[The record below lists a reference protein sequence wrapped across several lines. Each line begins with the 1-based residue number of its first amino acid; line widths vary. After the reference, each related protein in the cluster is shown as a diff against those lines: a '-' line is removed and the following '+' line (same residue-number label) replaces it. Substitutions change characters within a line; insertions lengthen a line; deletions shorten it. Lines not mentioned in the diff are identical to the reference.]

1 MLKPT
6 LDNVGR
12 AAHPRSRGEHD
23 QQDNAHYP
31 LLGSSPLA
39 RGTSDSVLH
48 CALYLRLIPAR
59 AGNMKSVTVQ
69 RCRWTAHPRSRGEHH
84 TGTTILSRSQGSSPL
99 ARGTYIAKPFMPPS
113 LRLIPARAGNISRW
127 ILKSLKPSAHPRSRG
142 EHSTCFWS
150 NVRCA
155 GSSPLARGTYLS
167 SHAHNLRLR
176 LIPARA
182 GNIQR
187 GNTRV
192 LPLAAHPR
200 SRGEHAKAHS

>member
-69 RCRWTAHPRSRGEHH
+69 RCRWTAHPRSRGEHEERY
-84 TGTTILSRSQGSSPL
+84 GAEVPLDGSSPL
-99 ARGTYIAKPFMPPS
+99 ARGTFLGTASTPTEK
-113 LRLIPARAGNISRW
+113 RLIPARAGNMLADMGFYPLHQQNRITLEPEPDSR
-127 ILKSLKPSAHPRSRG
+127 IHDK
-142 EHSTCFWS
+142 
-150 NVRCA
+150 
-155 GSSPLARGTYLS
+155 
-167 SHAHNLRLR
+167 
-176 LIPARA
+176 
-182 GNIQR
+182 Q
-187 GNTRV
+187 
-192 LPLAAHPR
+192 
-200 SRGEHAKAHS
+200 

>member
-48 CALYLRLIPAR
+48 
-59 AGNMKSVTVQ
+59 
-69 RCRWTAHPRSRGEHH
+69 SRR
-84 TGTTILSRSQGSSPL
+84 T
-99 ARGTYIAKPFMPPS
+99 F
-113 LRLIPARAGNISRW
+113 RLIPARAGNIDEIPEHYR
-127 ILKSLKPSAHPRSRG
+127 LQAAHPRSRG
-142 EHSTCFWS
+142 EHFTVEAVAAHF
-150 NVRCA
+150 V
-155 GSSPLARGTYLS
+155 GSSPLARGTWVLS
-167 SHAHNLRLR
+167 LETLPRFR

-182 GNIQR
+182 GNI
-187 GNTRV
+187 
-192 LPLAAHPR
+192 
-200 SRGEHAKAHS
+200 